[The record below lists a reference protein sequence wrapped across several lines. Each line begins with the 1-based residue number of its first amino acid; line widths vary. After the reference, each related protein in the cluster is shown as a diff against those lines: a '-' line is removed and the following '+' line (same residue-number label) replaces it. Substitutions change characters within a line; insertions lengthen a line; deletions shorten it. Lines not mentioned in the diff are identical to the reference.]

1 MRKKLLIVIVVM
13 VFLFG
18 MALSFAGCSKVV
30 EGVRQVLSGNVSGE
44 IGKSYS
50 TQWFD
55 FTVKSVK
62 EVDSY
67 AGYEPEAGYRFIAVD
82 ILETGAFDEP
92 ITMGTFDFYMDA
104 DTFFEYIWPLDPF
117 DDSMMPSEFMLE
129 KGETVEYIMVYVIPE
144 EAPNLKL
151 MYTEIDIEDN
161 EGVTFTI
168 NLNL

>member
-1 MRKKLLIVIVVM
+1 MRKKLLVVFVVVLM
-13 VFLFG
+13 LF
-18 MALSFAGCSKVV
+18 SFAGCSKVI

-44 IGKSYS
+44 IGQSYS

-62 EVDSY
+62 EASSY
-67 AGYEPEAGYRFIAVD
+67 AGYEPEPGYRFIVVD
-82 ILETGAFDEP
+82 ISETGAFDEP
-92 ITMGTFDFYMDA
+92 VTMGTFDFYMDA
-104 DTFFEYIWPLDPF
+104 DNFRYYLWPLDPF
-117 DDSMMPSEFMLE
+117 DDSMMPMEFMLA
-129 KGETVEYIMVYVIPE
+129 KGETVEYIMVYEIPD

-151 MYTEIDIEDN
+151 LYTEIDIEDN